1 MAPVF
6 QIIHRFAEKL
16 STSLV
21 NAAVIQQNETQRLFR
36 HGVRNAILKLTLFG
50 CLAGVCTHASGVI
63 FRMLLH
69 MKDVPP
75 DKASLHP
82 WGIPLHLEQPSLWFL
97 MALLEARLWPQSASE
112 EDLHPGVGK
121 IGAWRATHGKVVEP
135 RRPSPRG
142 LFEETIRM
150 GCPE

>member
-6 QIIHRFAEKL
+6 QIIHRSAEKL

-21 NAAVIQQNETQRLFR
+21 NAAAIHGIETQRLFR
-36 HGVRNAILKLTLFG
+36 HGVRYALLKLILFG
-50 CLAGVCTHASGVI
+50 CLAGECMHASGAI
-63 FRMLLH
+63 IRMHTH
-69 MKDVPP
+69 MKVVPP

-82 WGIPLHLEQPSLWFL
+82 WGTPHYLEQPSLWSP
-97 MALLEARLWPQSASE
+97 MALTEARLRPQSASE
-112 EDLHPGVGK
+112 EGLHPGAGK

-142 LFEETIRM
+142 LLVETIKM